1 MCSTDSK
8 MDTQHRAPGA
18 GDEPDNRP
26 RKILVVDDEPF
37 VLKVLVRQLTQLGYE
52 TVLSYESAR
61 EALAMLEHDAGSID
75 VVFTDLQMPEMDGI
89 EFLRQLVER
98 GYDGRIV
105 LVSGEDKRILKSA
118 EKLARSRGL
127 QVLGSLAKP
136 ATREQLR
143 ERLVDDGRDEHACD
157 VADLLPDTLPDSL
170 RAALAAGAIH
180 PCFQPQVSFATGRV
194 TGFEVLPGWRR
205 ADGTLDTADRFLSA
219 SQQYAILNDFTRAM
233 LPGVLE
239 QAARWLAFG
248 DDFRLGLNLSMDDLA
263 SLDFP
268 DFVADAAARAG
279 FPLSRLV
286 LEVTETRITRERLL
300 SLDVL
305 TRLRLK
311 RISLLIDDFGTGH
324 ASLEHLRDIPFD
336 ELKLHTSFV
345 RGAGREES
353 ITAIVEAS
361 LALARQLNMRTIAH
375 GIDDLDDW
383 RSLRA
388 MACEVAQGEFVGAAM
403 AADALPAWHDGWQ
416 RRFSGLAD

>member
-1 MCSTDSK
+1 MSSTDSK
-8 MDTQHRAPGA
+8 MDTQQHGAPGA
-18 GDEPDNRP
+18 GEQPDGRP

-61 EALAMLEHDAGSID
+61 EALAMLERDADAID

-105 LVSGEDKRILKSA
+105 LVSGEDRRILKSA

-143 ERLVDDGRDEHACD
+143 ERLVDDRRDEPAYLT
-157 VADLLPDTLPDSL
+157 DLLPDSLPDSL

-205 ADGTLDTADRFLSA
+205 ADGSLDTADRFLSA
-219 SQQYAILNDFTRAM
+219 AQQYAILNDFTRAT

-239 QAARWLAFG
+239 QAARWHRFG

-268 DFVADAAARAG
+268 DFVADAAAHAG

-345 RGAGREES
+345 RGAGREAS
-353 ITAIVEAS
+353 VTAIVEAS
-361 LALARQLNMRTIAH
+361 LALARQLSMRTIAH

-383 RSLRA
+383 RTLRA
-388 MACEVAQGEFVGAAM
+388 MSCEVAQGEFVGAAL
-403 AADALPAWHDGWQ
+403 AADALPAWHDAWQ
-416 RRFSGLAD
+416 RRYSALAD

>member
-1 MCSTDSK
+1 MSSTDSK
-8 MDTQHRAPGA
+8 MDTQQHGAPGA
-18 GDEPDNRP
+18 GEQPDGRP

-61 EALAMLEHDAGSID
+61 EALAMLERDADAID

-105 LVSGEDKRILKSA
+105 LVSGEDRRILKSA

-143 ERLVDDGRDEHACD
+143 ERLVDDRRDEPAYLT
-157 VADLLPDTLPDSL
+157 DLLPDSLPDSL

-205 ADGTLDTADRFLSA
+205 ADSSLDTADRFLSA
-219 SQQYAILNDFTRAM
+219 AQQYAILNDFTRAT

-239 QAARWLAFG
+239 QAARWHRFG

-268 DFVADAAARAG
+268 DFVADAAAHAG

-345 RGAGREES
+345 RGAGREAS
-353 ITAIVEAS
+353 VTAIVEAS
-361 LALARQLNMRTIAH
+361 LALARQLSMRTIAH

-383 RSLRA
+383 RTLRA
-388 MACEVAQGEFVGAAM
+388 MSCEVAQGEFVGAAL
-403 AADALPAWHDGWQ
+403 AADALPAWHDAWQ
-416 RRFSGLAD
+416 RRYSALAD

>member
-1 MCSTDSK
+1 MSSTDSK
-8 MDTQHRAPGA
+8 MDTQQHGAPGA
-18 GDEPDNRP
+18 GEQPDGRP

-61 EALAMLEHDAGSID
+61 EALAMLERDADAID

-105 LVSGEDKRILKSA
+105 LVSGEDRRILKSA

-143 ERLVDDGRDEHACD
+143 ERLVDDRRDEPAYLT
-157 VADLLPDTLPDSL
+157 DLLPDSLPDSL

-205 ADGTLDTADRFLSA
+205 ADGSLDTADRFLSA
-219 SQQYAILNDFTRAM
+219 AQQNDFTRAT

-239 QAARWLAFG
+239 QAARWHRFG

-268 DFVADAAARAG
+268 DFVADAAAHAG

-345 RGAGREES
+345 RGAGREAS
-353 ITAIVEAS
+353 VTAIVEAS
-361 LALARQLNMRTIAH
+361 LALARQLSMRTIAH

-383 RSLRA
+383 RTLRA
-388 MACEVAQGEFVGAAM
+388 MSCEVAQGEFVGAAL
-403 AADALPAWHDGWQ
+403 AADALPAWHDAWQ
-416 RRFSGLAD
+416 RRYSALAD

>member
-1 MCSTDSK
+1 
-8 MDTQHRAPGA
+8 MDTQQHGAPGA
-18 GDEPDNRP
+18 GEQPDGRP
-26 RKILVVDDEPF
+26 RKLLVVDDEPF

-61 EALAMLEHDAGSID
+61 EALAMLERDADAID

-105 LVSGEDKRILKSA
+105 LVSGEDRRILKSA

-143 ERLVDDGRDEHACD
+143 ERLVDDRRDEPAYLT
-157 VADLLPDTLPDSL
+157 DLLPDSLPDSL

-205 ADGTLDTADRFLSA
+205 ADGSLDTADRFLSA
-219 SQQYAILNDFTRAM
+219 AQQYAILNDFTRAT

-239 QAARWLAFG
+239 QAARWHRFG

-268 DFVADAAARAG
+268 DFVADAAAHAG

-345 RGAGREES
+345 RGAGREAS
-353 ITAIVEAS
+353 VTAIVEAS
-361 LALARQLNMRTIAH
+361 LALARQLSMRTIAH

-383 RSLRA
+383 RTLRA
-388 MACEVAQGEFVGAAM
+388 MSCEVAQGEFVGAAL
-403 AADALPAWHDGWQ
+403 AADALPAWHDAWQ
-416 RRFSGLAD
+416 RRYSALAD